1 MATSKN
7 FFLNPRT
14 KPIIIAHRGASGEA
28 PENTMASF
36 KLAVQQKADAI
47 ELDVQRTKDGRLVIM
62 HDNALGRTAKGRG
75 KISSK
80 TLHYLERIDAGSWFD
95 PAFSQERI
103 PSLGHV
109 LDTFGTKTQYVVE
122 LKFYSRDKAGFARQ
136 VYEMIAQRGL
146 LDHTMFLSFSSRIL
160 DAIKQ
165 RDENTVTCLALV
177 PHAPLTRARAAR
189 RHDVI
194 ATSVHS
200 RWLHRRIGKRDQPI
214 NTWIGSGKPAQIPK
228 RRTDMIT
235 TNYPADTRTLLG

>member
-36 KLAVQQKADAI
+36 KLAVQQQADAI

-62 HDNALGRTAKGRG
+62 HDNTLGRTAKGHG

-122 LKFYSRDKAGFARQ
+122 LKFYSM
-136 VYEMIAQRGL
+136 V
-146 LDHTMFLSFSSRIL
+146 LSFSSRIL

-200 RWLHRRIGKRDQPI
+200 RWLHGRIGKRDQPI

-235 TNYPADTRTLLG
+235 TNYPADTRALLG